1 MPEKDQLT
9 LEWVDHETCDSC
21 NHKFKPEECADCIYL
36 ILKKEKEWIK
46 STTKQN
52 PVKDAEQQ

>member
-36 ILKKEKEWIK
+36 VLKKEKEW
-46 STTKQN
+46 TTKQN
-52 PVKDAEQQ
+52 HVKDVENQ

>member
-36 ILKKEKEWIK
+36 ILKKDKW
-46 STTKQN
+46 TTKQDR
-52 PVKDAEQQ
+52 VKDVEKE